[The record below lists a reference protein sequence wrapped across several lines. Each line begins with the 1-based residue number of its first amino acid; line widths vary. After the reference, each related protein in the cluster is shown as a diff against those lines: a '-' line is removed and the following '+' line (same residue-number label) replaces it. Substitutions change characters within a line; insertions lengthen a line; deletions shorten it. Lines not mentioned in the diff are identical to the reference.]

1 MKYII
6 TESQLRNAQFAYLDY
21 LFEDMYEVESKKFQG
36 SRVWK
41 KDDKVVLELEK
52 LDKLWVK
59 YSVWSDI
66 CNMLSLNYYETQ
78 QLIKEWVE
86 QHLELEGI
94 TPGLRYFDLIKL
106 VEQHLE

>member
-1 MKYII
+1 MKIII
-6 TESQLRNAQFAYLDY
+6 TESQLRNTQFSYLDY

-41 KDDKVVLELEK
+41 KDNKVVLELEK
-52 LDKLWVK
+52 SDRLWVL
-59 YSVWSDI
+59 YSVWSNI
-66 CNMLSLNYYETQ
+66 SGVLSLNYDETQ

-94 TPGLRYFDLIKL
+94 TPIFTGAFPSSRWNNI
-106 VEQHLE
+106 

>member
-1 MKYII
+1 MLLFLYLYVMKIII
-6 TESQLRNAQFAYLDY
+6 TENQLRKVQFKYLDY

-41 KDDKVVLELEK
+41 KDGRVVLELEK
-52 LDKLWVK
+52 SDRLWVL
-59 YSVWSDI
+59 YSVWSNI
-66 CNMLSLNYYETQ
+66 SGMLSLNYDETQ

-94 TPGLRYFDLIKL
+94 TPWSNIYL
-106 VEQHLE
+106 